1 MDRLTVFPNKD
12 IHASGPISN
21 RFLEMGID
29 DFIQACR
36 FVHELPYGYNTN
48 RDNMMLLFEEKVG
61 SCTTKHAVI
70 ATLALELNLPISKWI
85 GIYAMTE
92 EIVVGADHILA
103 KYALPYLPMLHCFL
117 VCGEYR
123 VDLMEGN
130 HNGKKRSIESFL
142 YTQQVPPDIT
152 AKNEYLLYRKALNDS
167 IMQKKELSGIS
178 IKRILQAREEGL
190 ELLKAN
196 LILMVEKHSKGYP

>member
-1 MDRLTVFPNKD
+1 MDPLTVFPNKGIQD
-12 IHASGPISN
+12 SGPISN
-21 RFLEMGID
+21 RFLELGID
-29 DFIQACR
+29 DFIRACR

-48 RDNMMLLFEEKVG
+48 SDNMMLLFEEKVG

-92 EIVVGADHILA
+92 EIVAGADRILA
-103 KYALPYLPMLHCFL
+103 KYALPYVPMLHCFL
-117 VCGEYR
+117 ACGEYR
-123 VDLMEGN
+123 VDLTEGN
-130 HNGKKRSIESFL
+130 NNGKKRSIETFL

-167 IMQKKELSGIS
+167 IMKKNELSGIG

-190 ELLKAN
+190 RLLKAN
-196 LILMVEKHSKGYP
+196 LED